1 MKTNKKAKHSKRFEE
16 IAKLIDKQKTYSVE
30 EGVELIKKTANTKFE
45 SSVEVHFKL
54 GINTKKSDQAVRG
67 NVILPHGTGKT
78 KKVAVITGADKQK
91 EAKDAGADIIGD
103 DEMIDEIKKTEK
115 TDFDILL
122 ATPDMMRKLAPI
134 AKILGTRGLMPSPK
148 NDTVV
153 TNIAKAIEEIKKGK
167 TSFKNDDTGNLHD
180 IVGKVSFDDKKLVEN
195 IKFFIEAVEKSK
207 PAGLKGTYIKNI
219 SLASTMGPSVK
230 ISK

>member
-1 MKTNKKAKHSKRFEE
+1 MKKAKHSKRFNE
-16 IAKLIDKQKTYSVE
+16 IAKLIDKQKTYSIE
-30 EGVELIKKTANTKFE
+30 DGVDLIKKTANTKFD
-45 SSVEVHFKL
+45 SSVEVHFRL

-78 KKVAVITGADKQK
+78 KKVAVIAAPDNHK
-91 EAKDAGADIIGD
+91 EAKIAGADIIGD
-103 DEMIDEIKKTEK
+103 DAMIDEIKKTSK

-122 ATPDMMRKLAPI
+122 ATPDMMKKLAPI

-167 TSFKNDDTGNLHD
+167 TSFKNDDTGNAHD
-180 IVGKVSFDDKKLVEN
+180 IVGRVSFDKQKLVEN
-195 IKFFIEAVEKSK
+195 IKFFIEAIEKAK
-207 PAGLKGTYIKNI
+207 PAGAKGTYIKSI
-219 SLASTMGPSVK
+219 FLSSAMGPSVK

>member
-1 MKTNKKAKHSKRFEE
+1 MKTNKHSKRFNET
-16 IAKLIDKQKTYSVE
+16 AKLIDKQKTYSIE
-30 EGVELIKKTANTKFE
+30 EGVDLIKKTANTKFD

-54 GINTKKSDQAVRG
+54 GINTKKSDQSVRG
-67 NVILPHGTGKT
+67 NVILPNGTGKT

-91 EAKDAGADIIGD
+91 EAKDVGADIVGGD
-103 DEMIDEIKKTEK
+103 DMIEEIKQTAK

-153 TNIAKAIEEIKKGK
+153 TNISKSIEEIKKGK
-167 TSFKNDDTGNLHD
+167 TSFKNDDTGNVHD
-180 IVGKVSFDDKKLVEN
+180 MVGKVSFDGKKLVEN
-195 IKFFIEAVEKSK
+195 IKFFIESVEKAK
-207 PAGLKGTYIKNI
+207 PAGVKGAYIKNI
-219 SLASTMGPSVK
+219 FLSSAMGPSVK